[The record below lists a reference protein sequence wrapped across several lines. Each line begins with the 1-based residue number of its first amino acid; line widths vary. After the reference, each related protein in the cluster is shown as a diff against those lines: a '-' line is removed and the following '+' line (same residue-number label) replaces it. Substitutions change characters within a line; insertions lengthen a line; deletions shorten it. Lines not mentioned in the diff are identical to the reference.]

1 MIKIFL
7 SLLGLIVIAYGVREW
22 RNSRLVSMLLVI
34 CSMVAGVLVWFPA
47 WSDQLAHLAGVG
59 RGADMILYCY
69 SAISFL
75 MILNLG
81 LKQRD
86 LHQSTTR
93 LARYIA
99 VTSPRLPDEKPIGK

>member
-7 SLLGLIVIAYGVREW
+7 SLLGLIVIAYGAREW
-22 RNSRLVSMLLVI
+22 RNSRLVSLLLVF
-34 CSMVAGVLVWFPA
+34 CSLVAGVLVWFPA

-99 VTSPRLPDEKPIGK
+99 ITTPRLPKGDSSGK